1 MVSSLE
7 SAPERLWTE
16 LFDLDKPEVPLLAP
30 IMMLNTAGRE
40 EIAGICNSYHLEIP
54 FDYVWC
60 EEKRIKHFLQIK
72 D

>member
-30 IMMLNTAGRE
+30 TMMLNTAQRE
-40 EIAGICNSYHLEIP
+40 DCWH
-54 FDYVWC
+54 
-60 EEKRIKHFLQIK
+60 LQILTTWRSPLTMFDVK
-72 D
+72 KRGQNISYK